1 MIDKFLSLF
10 GGLVKAVASVWEAF
24 KGLKKFFGK

>member
-10 GGLVKAVASVWEAF
+10 SVFVKACASVYEAF
-24 KGLKKFFGK
+24 KGLKKFFK